1 MLWIAK
7 GIFLFGDMVGLLLVE
22 SSATALLLSQNKR
35 TCITKRILFSG
46 IMLILCSISADMI
59 LGGAK

>member
-22 SSATALLLSQNKR
+22 SSATALLLSQNKKA
-35 TCITKRILFSG
+35 CITKRILSSG
-46 IMLILCSISADMI
+46 IMLILCSISAYMI